1 MDIRTAIW
9 DARLDAKF
17 MASYY
22 SRKCARYQR
31 MDRAYSI
38 VAAFC
43 GSAAIAAW
51 LNEHASPAVPVF
63 ALAGIVI
70 ALLPYSAHLAKW
82 VVETDFAREIGRAHV

>member
-70 ALLPYSAHLAKW
+70 LEISRRHSSPVDCRSPRR
-82 VVETDFAREIGRAHV
+82 EARL